1 VITPDEMFAPM
12 LVACP
17 DFSSKWEAFVADWQ
31 SPKQKPLPYYLLLN
45 ELARH
50 LVLKLGAEDTDMF
63 QSIFDVV
70 ERWHVDGDDY
80 VQKAAS
86 IGLLEDLQNPANYRS
101 GKPDDFIRWLGP
113 VSKTWWDKVEDY
125 WAPGIA
131 KMKLA
136 IQDQP
141 PKKNRK

>member
-1 VITPDEMFAPM
+1 MFAPM
-12 LVACP
+12 LVVCS
-17 DFSSKWEAFVADWQ
+17 DFAPKWEAFVADWQ

-50 LVLKLGAEDTDMF
+50 LVLKLSAGDTDAF
-63 QSIFDVV
+63 PAIFDVV

-80 VQKAAS
+80 VQNAAS
-86 IGLLEDLQNPANYRS
+86 IGLLEDLQNLANYRG
-101 GKPDDFIRWLGP
+101 GKPQDFARWLGP

-131 KMKLA
+131 KMKQA
-136 IQDQP
+136 VRDQSP
-141 PKKNRK
+141 HKNRKKTKCP